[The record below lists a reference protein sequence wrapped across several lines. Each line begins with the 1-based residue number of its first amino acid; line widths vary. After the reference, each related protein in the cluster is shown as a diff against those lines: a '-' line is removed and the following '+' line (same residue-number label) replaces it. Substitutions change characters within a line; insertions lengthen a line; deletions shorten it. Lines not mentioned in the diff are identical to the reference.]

1 MCAVW
6 KATWQTQIFTNS
18 IKSTNRIVRKVRQ
31 TELLCITPGLQKPE
45 SSESFIFFLGGGWGV
60 GGGNDSFDC
69 DKSMELQ
76 KSEHYHYPIMWIV
89 KRCAFE
95 TRRFLVLGSV
105 IGFS

>member
-45 SSESFIFFLGGGWGV
+45 KLYLLGGGGD
-60 GGGNDSFDC
+60 DSFDC

-76 KSEHYHYPIMWIV
+76 KSKHYHYPIMWIV